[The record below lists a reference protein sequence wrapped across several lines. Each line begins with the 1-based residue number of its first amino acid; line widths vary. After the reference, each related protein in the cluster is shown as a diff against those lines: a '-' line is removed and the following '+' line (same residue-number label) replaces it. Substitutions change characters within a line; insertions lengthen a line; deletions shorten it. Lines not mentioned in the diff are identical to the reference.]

1 MGTPPQL
8 TTTMSRTESGRFGHA
23 RCPFRA
29 RKVPEHGLAADS
41 SDGVVVLA
49 ADTVEDTTSI
59 GLECTTGLDVDGNWA
74 GGNSVHGISN
84 TRYSS
89 DAGSDCKTSSASTVS
104 SSVSVG
110 RAGV

>member
-41 SDGVVVLA
+41 SDGVVLLPSL
-49 ADTVEDTTSI
+49 VES
-59 GLECTTGLDVDGNWA
+59 LVE
-74 GGNSVHGISN
+74 H
-84 TRYSS
+84 
-89 DAGSDCKTSSASTVS
+89 DCKCLPPEAAPVAL
-104 SSVSVG
+104 VVL
-110 RAGV
+110 RR

>member
-1 MGTPPQL
+1 MTGFTPAGTPRVSDDPVL
-8 TTTMSRTESGRFGHA
+8 GCTR
-23 RCPFRA
+23 
-29 RKVPEHGLAADS
+29 LAPSDS

-49 ADTVEDTTSI
+49 ADTVEDTTSV